1 MDESDVGRFSALFQP
16 GNIGRLHLKNR
27 LIMAPMGN
35 SLADGEGYV
44 TAAMLDYYRA
54 RARGGVGLII
64 TQFTSVSRDDM
75 MPYSLAIY
83 ADKLMP
89 GMRRLVEAIHEQGTK
104 VSIQLMHPG
113 MLLLLLPSL
122 PQNMTV
128 KVPTITPWMVTKKPY
143 EEIGK
148 EAIERYIQDFAE
160 AARRVMGS
168 ALTRSNCTP
177 ATAAC

>member
-1 MDESDVGRFSALFQP
+1 
-16 GNIGRLHLKNR
+16 
-27 LIMAPMGN
+27 MAPMGN

-44 TAAMLDYYRA
+44 TAAMLDYYQA
-54 RARGGVGLII
+54 RARGGVSLII

-83 ADKLMP
+83 DDKFMP
-89 GMRRLVEAIHEQGTK
+89 GMRRLVAAIHEQGTK

-128 KVPTITPWMVTKKPY
+128 KVPTMTPWMVAKKPY

-160 AARRVMGS
+160 AARRVMEVGADAVELHACHGCLLS
-168 ALTRSNCTP
+168 TFLSP
-177 ATAAC
+177 ATNRRLENEGNSG